1 MTDLN
6 LMLRAAEELTR
17 KSQSEDVRKLAEIV
31 ADLCRQ
37 LDAAERSARR
47 VRTADDHSSG
57 KATKGAA
64 G

>member
-1 MTDLN
+1 MADLN

-31 ADLCRQ
+31 AELCRQ

-47 VRTADDHSSG
+47 TRTADGQSQVN
-57 KATKGAA
+57 TVQTRP
-64 G
+64 